1 MLTHHRLCYICRS
14 PPSFAFIVI
23 SPNEL
28 RERVLAFTVP
38 DDPKWTRQSV
48 VQLFA
53 KQVAEA
59 AQRMDYVRKMLA
71 LEV

>member
-1 MLTHHRLCYICRS
+1 M
-14 PPSFAFIVI
+14 
-23 SPNEL
+23 

-38 DDPKWTRQSV
+38 DDPKWTRQSI

-59 AQRMDYVRKMLA
+59 VQRMDYVSKLCYHFVEIFA
-71 LEV
+71 LYVIRLLTQ